1 MRFEWQVPCSPES
14 EGFYVSFLVRVW
26 SRKARVEMK
35 IKKAITLTVAA
46 LGLSLLS
53 GASDY
58 SATRIETGKTNTLF
72 AASQKRDSKFETF
85 TGTIAKKG
93 DQFVLTDNS
102 SKFSY
107 SLDDQQTA
115 EKFAGKKVRV
125 KGILDAVN
133 NTIRIETIEIAAA

>member
-1 MRFEWQVPCSPES
+1 
-14 EGFYVSFLVRVW
+14 
-26 SRKARVEMK
+26 MK
-35 IKKAITLTVAA
+35 TKRGITLTVAA
-46 LGLSLLS
+46 LGLSFAA
-53 GASDY
+53 GASTY
-58 SATRIETGKTNTLF
+58 TPTATETGKTNKLL
-72 AASQKRDSKFETF
+72 AESQKRDSKFETF

-93 DQFVLTDNS
+93 DQFVLTDS

-125 KGILDAVN
+125 KGILDTVN

>member
-1 MRFEWQVPCSPES
+1 MTTKR
-14 EGFYVSFLVRVW
+14 G
-26 SRKARVEMK
+26 
-35 IKKAITLTVAA
+35 ITLTVAA
-46 LGLSLLS
+46 LGLSFAA
-53 GASDY
+53 GASTY
-58 SATRIETGKTNTLF
+58 YTATTTETGKTNKLL

-125 KGILDAVN
+125 KGILDTVN

>member
-1 MRFEWQVPCSPES
+1 
-14 EGFYVSFLVRVW
+14 
-26 SRKARVEMK
+26 MK
-35 IKKAITLTVAA
+35 IKKAITLTAAA
-46 LGLSLLS
+46 LGLTLLT
-53 GASDY
+53 GASAY
-58 SATRIETGKTNTLF
+58 TATRTETGNTKTLL

-93 DQFVLTDNS
+93 DQFVLTDDS

-125 KGILDAVN
+125 KGILDSVN

>member
-1 MRFEWQVPCSPES
+1 
-14 EGFYVSFLVRVW
+14 
-26 SRKARVEMK
+26 MK
-35 IKKAITLTVAA
+35 TKRAITLAVAA
-46 LGLSLLS
+46 LGLSFLT
-53 GASDY
+53 GASAY
-58 SATRIETGKTNTLF
+58 TTTKTEAGNTNRLL
-72 AASQKRDSKFETF
+72 ASSQKRDSKFETF

-93 DQFVLTDNS
+93 DQFVLTDDS

>member
-1 MRFEWQVPCSPES
+1 
-14 EGFYVSFLVRVW
+14 
-26 SRKARVEMK
+26 MK
-35 IKKAITLTVAA
+35 INKAITLTAAA
-46 LGLSLLS
+46 LGLSFLS
-53 GASDY
+53 GASAY
-58 SATRIETGKTNTLF
+58 SATRTETGKANTVF

-125 KGILDAVN
+125 KGILDTVN

>member
-1 MRFEWQVPCSPES
+1 MHLKVKDSGYRFL
-14 EGFYVSFLVRVW
+14 GTGW
-26 SRKARVEMK
+26 STKARAEMK
-35 IKKAITLTVAA
+35 TKRTISLTAAA
-46 LGLSLLS
+46 LGISLLT
-53 GASDY
+53 GASAY
-58 SATRIETGKTNTLF
+58 TATNAYTKAYTGKADTLVQ
-72 AASQKRDSKFETF
+72 AGQKRDSKFETF

-93 DQFVLTDNS
+93 DQFILMDDS

>member
-1 MRFEWQVPCSPES
+1 
-14 EGFYVSFLVRVW
+14 
-26 SRKARVEMK
+26 MK
-35 IKKAITLTVAA
+35 IKKAITLTTAA
-46 LGLSLLS
+46 LGLTLVT
-53 GASDY
+53 GASAY
-58 SATRIETGKTNTLF
+58 TATRTETGNAKTLL

-93 DQFVLTDNS
+93 DQFVLTDDS

-125 KGILDAVN
+125 KGILDSVN

>member
-1 MRFEWQVPCSPES
+1 MAGAMQPKS
-14 EGFYVSFLVRVW
+14 EGFCVSFLSRIW
-26 SRKARVEMK
+26 STKARAEMK
-35 IKKAITLTVAA
+35 INKAIGLAVAVM
-46 LGLSLLS
+46 GLSLLT
-53 GASDY
+53 GASAHT
-58 SATRIETGKTNTLF
+58 ATKTKTVNAHTFL
-72 AASQKRDSKFETF
+72 AAGQNRDSKIKTF

-93 DQFVLTDNS
+93 DQFILTDDS
-102 SKFSY
+102 SKSSY

>member
-1 MRFEWQVPCSPES
+1 
-14 EGFYVSFLVRVW
+14 
-26 SRKARVEMK
+26 MK
-35 IKKAITLTVAA
+35 TKRTISLTAAA
-46 LGLSLLS
+46 LGISLLT
-53 GASDY
+53 GASAY
-58 SATRIETGKTNTLF
+58 TATKAYTGKADTLVQ
-72 AASQKRDSKFETF
+72 AGQKRDSKFETF

-93 DQFVLTDNS
+93 DQFILTDDS

-107 SLDDQQTA
+107 ALDDQQTA

>member
-1 MRFEWQVPCSPES
+1 M
-14 EGFYVSFLVRVW
+14 
-26 SRKARVEMK
+26 KAKR
-35 IKKAITLTVAA
+35 AITLTLAA
-46 LGLSLLS
+46 LGLSLLT
-53 GASDY
+53 GASTQT
-58 SATRIETGKTNTLF
+58 ATKTETGQTSTLV
-72 AASQKRDSKFETF
+72 ATSQKRDSKFETF

-93 DQFVLTDNS
+93 DQFVLTDAS

>member
-1 MRFEWQVPCSPES
+1 
-14 EGFYVSFLVRVW
+14 
-26 SRKARVEMK
+26 MK
-35 IKKAITLTVAA
+35 TKRTITLTVAA
-46 LGLSLLS
+46 LGFSLLA
-53 GASDY
+53 GASTY
-58 SATRIETGKTNTLF
+58 TATKTYTYRGNANTLF
-72 AASQKRDSKFETF
+72 APGFAPGQERDSKIKTF

-93 DQFVLTDNS
+93 DQFILTDDS
-102 SKFSY
+102 SKSSY